1 MTKFYYSAFASV
13 AVLALNSATSVAQS
27 VSDIGNINIVSQD
40 NLAMG
45 LMEVDD
51 GVKARSS
58 INSTVIENNRPGPGI
73 YNQINLLP
81 GVNAYNIDA
90 TGMWGGNIRIRGF
103 DSSQMGFTVN
113 GVPVNDSGNFAV
125 YPQEYADT
133 ENLCEIFVTQGSVD
147 SDAPHVGASGGNIG
161 LTTCAPK
168 DQMGGKAAQTFGQLA
183 FNRSFVRFDS
193 GLMGESKPG
202 KFFLSY
208 SHGYAEK
215 FKGYG
220 EAIRDHVAFGS
231 EWKIL
236 SDTKFTQNFAYNQQK
251 NHFYSTLTK
260 SVFEGRSTGTDGIAG
275 PSSDYRLTP
284 PSVVNGSAAA
294 NNSYYGYFINPF
306 RNVVYNAKISNRVDD
321 KLTVSFEPYYWWGYG
336 NGGGTTVL
344 DPTTSSAL
352 NGGHGTIVNPYDKSS
367 SKFLAYTPSV
377 TKTQRPGFYLKAN
390 WNLEKHNLLAG
401 VWFEKANHRQTK
413 PGMTTNTQG
422 DVSDLYGTQPGVF
435 YTDGTPYQGR
445 NYQTTSTAYSYFLN
459 DTYFVNNR
467 FDLIGAIRYSGI
479 NRDLTNYASSASATS
494 PLIANF
500 SNNVSYGKV
509 LPSIGARYKLDSN
522 NQLFGNVTQNM
533 KAPANF
539 VQADLGTKPNN
550 LQAETSTVFETG
562 HRYNGEKF
570 NTSATVFLVD
580 FQNRLANGYNPDTQT
595 YTSYNL
601 GASQSFGLEAQ
612 IGTKPIN
619 GFSYYGSATLMK
631 SMIKDDFK
639 TTLSACTSSCAI
651 LTIPTSGNAVPDTP
665 NVMFANAIQYSKG
678 PYLMGLTGKFTGVRY
693 TTLLNDESLDP
704 YFTVDLNAAYRF
716 QPSAFLKTPTL
727 RLNATNILN
736 ASYQVANV
744 GSGSSIAAATNSSKG
759 SVYST
764 YGGYSSSLSYYNA
777 APSFVSMTFS
787 SDF

>member
-13 AVLALNSATSVAQS
+13 AVLAINSATSVAQN
-27 VSDIGNINIVSQD
+27 VSDIGNIDIVSQD
-40 NLAMG
+40 RVGMG
-45 LMEVDD
+45 YMEPDD
-51 GVKARSS
+51 GVKARISVNS
-58 INSTVIENNRPGPGI
+58 IVVENNRPGPGI
-73 YNQINLLP
+73 YNQISLLP

-90 TGMWGGNIRIRGF
+90 TGMWGGSLRVRGF

-147 SDAPHVGASGGNIG
+147 SDAPHIGASGGNVG
-161 LTTCAPK
+161 LTTCGPK

-193 GLMGESKPG
+193 GLFGESNPG
-202 KFFLSY
+202 KFFMSY

-215 FKGYG
+215 YKGYG
-220 EAIRDHVAFGS
+220 EGIRDHFEFGS

-236 SDTKFTQNFAYNQQK
+236 SDTKFTQDFLYNQQK

-260 SVFEGRSTGTDGIAG
+260 SVFEGKSTGTDGIAG
-275 PSSDYRLTP
+275 PSSDYKLTP
-284 PSVVNGSAAA
+284 PSVVNGSSAA

-344 DPTTSSAL
+344 DPTSTSAT

-377 TKTQRPGFYLKAN
+377 TKTQRPGAYLKAN
-390 WNLEKHNLLAG
+390 WNLEKHNILAG

-422 DVSDLYGTQPGVF
+422 DISDIYGTQPGVF
-435 YTDGTPYQGR
+435 YSDGTPYQGR
-445 NYQTTSTAYSYFLN
+445 NYRTISTAYSYFIN

-467 FDLIGAIRYSGI
+467 FDLVGAVRYSAI
-479 NRDLTNYASSASATS
+479 NRDFNNFANSASA
-494 PLIANF
+494 PQKVDF
-500 SNNVSYGKV
+500 SNNVSYAKV
-509 LPSIGARYKLDSN
+509 LPSLGARYKLDSN

-539 VQADLGTKPNN
+539 TQADLGTTVNN
-550 LQAETSTVFETG
+550 IKAETSTVYETG
-562 HRYNGEKF
+562 HRYNGDKIH
-570 NTSATVFLVD
+570 TSATIFFVD

-601 GASQSFGLEAQ
+601 GSSRAYGLEAS
-612 IGTKPIN
+612 IGTKPLN
-619 GFSYYGSATLMK
+619 GFSYFGSATLMK
-631 SMIKDDFK
+631 SIIKDDFK
-639 TTLSACTSSCAI
+639 TSLSTCTSPCTTTVSA
-651 LTIPTSGNAVPDTP
+651 PTNGNEVPDTP
-665 NVMFANAIQYSKG
+665 KVMLANAVQYSKG
-678 PYLMGLTGKFTGVRY
+678 PYLLGLTGKFTGVRY

-704 YFTVDLNAAYRF
+704 FFTMDLNAAYRF
-716 QPSAFLKTPTL
+716 QPSTFLKNPTI

-736 ASYQVANV
+736 ASYQVANI
-744 GSGSSIAAATNSSKG
+744 GSGSSIALATNSAKG
-759 SVYST
+759 SAYSN
-764 YGGYSSSLSYYNA
+764 YNGYSSSISYYNA
-777 APSFVSMTFS
+777 APSFISMSFS